1 MASPPLKV
9 ADTPKR
15 DKMTRILLI
24 GYMGAGKTTLGRA
37 LAAKLGLTFI
47 DLDCHIEERFRKTI
61 SQIFAEKGEE
71 GFRDIER
78 RMLHEVAEFEDVIIS
93 TGGGTPCFFDNIDYM
108 NSMGTTVYLQVPV
121 ERLFIRL
128 SIARKQRPL
137 IKDKSDEELRSF
149 IAEQLAKRE
158 PHYKKAS
165 HSFAADKLEDSRQI
179 ESSVTAFCEQFNLP

>member
-1 MASPPLKV
+1 
-9 ADTPKR
+9 
-15 DKMTRILLI
+15 MTRILLT

-47 DLDCHIEERFRKTI
+47 DLDCYIEERFRKTI

-108 NSMGTTVYLQVPV
+108 NSKGITVYLQVPV

-137 IKDKSDEELRSF
+137 IKEKNDEELRAF
-149 IAEQLAKRE
+149 IIEQLAKRE
-158 PHYKKAS
+158 PHYTKAQ
-165 HSFAADKLEDSRQI
+165 HTYAADKLEDRKQI
-179 ESSVTAFCEQFNLP
+179 ESSVEAFCEQFNLP

>member
-1 MASPPLKV
+1 
-9 ADTPKR
+9 
-15 DKMTRILLI
+15 MTRILLT

-37 LAAKLGLTFI
+37 LATRLGLTFI
-47 DLDCHIEERFRKTI
+47 DLDCYIEERFRKTI

-108 NSMGTTVYLQVPV
+108 NSKGITVYLQVPV

-137 IKDKSDEELRSF
+137 IKEKNDEELRAF
-149 IAEQLAKRE
+149 IIEQLAKRE
-158 PHYKKAS
+158 PHYAKAQYT
-165 HSFAADKLEDSRQI
+165 FAADKLEDRKQI
-179 ESSVTAFCEQFNLP
+179 ESSVEAFCEQFNLP